1 MDMTDLRINA
11 KEEDAL
17 NRKGTLDTV
26 LSARESVTG
35 F

>member
-17 NRKGTLDTV
+17 KRKGILDT
-26 LSARESVTG
+26 LLGARESVTG